1 MNIEK
6 LSEEELKDIKRAF
19 TIFMTKLVR
28 YSRIDFIRKET
39 LKNSRIVPLE
49 EGVVKKV
56 SLSNYDSGTFFI
68 DNYVKGNKIDKL
80 MSKEE
85 HRKAISRLSKR
96 EKQIIKLLYIDEKD
110 IEEIARELNITEKT
124 VSNTKNSAL
133 DKLRN
138 DMEE

>member
-6 LSEEELKDIKRAF
+6 LNEEELKDIKRAF

-110 IEEIARELNITEKT
+110 IEEIARELDITEKT
-124 VSNTKNSAL
+124 VNKTKNSAL